1 MKLFNEVKQWKVIMR
16 TISSLM
22 KPFSSLVLVSFILF
36 LCFALIGDRAFG
48 GLKANHPKIVKNQSI
63 PDTYTEMNFNDILN
77 SFVTLFTLM
86 VVNNWYIIVDM
97 FVAVTGTIWARLFFV
112 VFYFLSV
119 LVVLNILVAFSI
131 DMYSSI
137 ESIHSE
143 KSNERNKKSTGFSS
157 RDTLLLSNYSSQLE
171 VKIEKNME
179 IFEPDSSE
187 DLSDD
192 DSQGKFLSFSVV

>member
-1 MKLFNEVKQWKVIMR
+1 
-16 TISSLM
+16 M

-36 LCFALIGDRAFG
+36 LFFALIGDRAFG

-97 FVAVTGTIWARLFFV
+97 FVAVTGTIWTRLFFV

-119 LVVLNILVAFSI
+119 SVVLNILVAFSI

-137 ESIHSE
+137 ESIYSE

-192 DSQGKFLSFSVV
+192 DSQGKFLSVSVV